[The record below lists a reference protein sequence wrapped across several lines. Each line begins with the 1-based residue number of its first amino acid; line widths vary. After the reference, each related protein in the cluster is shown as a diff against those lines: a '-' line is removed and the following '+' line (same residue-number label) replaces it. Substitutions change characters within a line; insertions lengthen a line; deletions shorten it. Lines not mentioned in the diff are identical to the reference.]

1 LTLDYAAHCIQAK
14 MIDGDYYD
22 FLDMGTAEVGIV
34 LADIAGKGI
43 PVRPADGELARKI
56 ARAVQR

>member
-1 LTLDYAAHCIQAK
+1 
-14 MIDGDYYD
+14 MVDGDYYD

-43 PVRPADGELARKI
+43 PAALLMASLQGICTGSAAMNRKTRPNC
-56 ARAVQR
+56 